1 MRRRSVW
8 LALGVLLLVAG
19 GGAVLVPLARGAAS
33 GEPAP
38 SSSTQ
43 LLACAEIAPGDGYC
57 ERLADDLAERGPLTR
72 IDRATGER
80 FAGDLRAVFE
90 GELGA
95 RCGAEGRF
103 CVFAE
108 PPTAEALGAALV
120 AAGFAG
126 PVRPARYTDP
136 APAGAIVYGVR
147 AGAACLV
154 GWVDR
159 GSAQLPRAVGRR
171 EDGSCLP
178 A

>member
-1 MRRRSVW
+1 MRGRWSW
-8 LALGVLLLVAG
+8 LALGVLLLLAAG
-19 GGAVLVPLARGAAS
+19 SAVLVPLVRGATS

-43 LLACAEIAPGDGYC
+43 LLACAEIAPSDGYC
-57 ERLADDLAERGPLTR
+57 ERLADDLAARGPLTR

-95 RCGAEGRF
+95 RCAAEGRF

-108 PPTAEALGAALV
+108 PPTAEALRAALV
-120 AAGFAG
+120 AAGFSG

-154 GWVDR
+154 GWVEA
-159 GSAQLPRAVGRR
+159 GSAPMPQAVGRR
-171 EDGSCLP
+171 QDGSCL
-178 A
+178 AA